1 MITAIGL
8 ALSLALSPAAS
19 SANVVVGDIG
29 SRAFIVKAIGLDR
42 TADDNQI
49 LRGWLCRRAPG
60 MPIRRLV
67 VIAED
72 RAGNAIWDSVVTTP
86 AFASGRTKECRVLR
100 IDVPPEIASQAA
112 LWRLKRP

>member
-49 LRGWLCRRAPG
+49 LRGWLCRRGPG

-67 VIAED
+67 VTAED
-72 RAGNAIWDSVVTTP
+72 RAGNAIWNGVVTTP
-86 AFASGRTKECRVLR
+86 TFAPGRAKECRVLR
-100 IDVPPEIASQAA
+100 IDVPPEIETQATS
-112 LWRLKRP
+112 WRLTRP